1 MNVSKLRDHYVDDGG
16 KETRTAQPV
25 FAGTNEKRLSLGLG
39 VRLGEPRIG
48 LAKSQIL
55 GLHHRLIAP
64 DGICIY

>member
-1 MNVSKLRDHYVDDGG
+1 MSKLKDHQVDDGE

-39 VRLGEPRIG
+39 IRLGEPRIG

-55 GLHHRLIAP
+55 ELHHGLIAP